1 MHEQASRFA
10 KFASL
15 IPPQRRDAVESL
27 IQMRAEFAEDLR
39 LLQEQLTTRQKEIEA
54 LDFLIGSI
62 IGSIRGSI
70 EAAEEAGVM
79 PSGEAIESPRAA
91 LPDAEDTNGAS
102 ELVSGA
108 ATVRDIAH
116 CSTQR
121 EAARVIAEVN
131 GGDIDLK
138 SAAKVIK
145 AAGLSKGMVGTVV
158 SSLHNFMSNSGDW
171 VYSGPS
177 QFRLVAG
184 QKAESKDNDK
194 PSSVLDKSGG
204 THGAVGGPLMVSEIS
219 ETAA

>member
-10 KFASL
+10 KFSSL

-54 LDFLIGSI
+54 LDFL

-158 SSLHNFMSNSGDW
+158 SSLHNFMSNSADW

-177 QFRLVAG
+177 KFRLVAG
-184 QKAESKDNDK
+184 QETESEGTDK
-194 PSSVLDKSGG
+194 PSSVLENSGG

>member
-1 MHEQASRFA
+1 MNEPDFKFA

-15 IPPQRRDAVESL
+15 IHPQRRDAVESL

-39 LLQEQLTTRQKEIEA
+39 LLQEQLATRKKEIEA
-54 LDFLIGSI
+54 FDFLIDSI
-62 IGSIRGSI
+62 TRSI
-70 EAAEEAGVM
+70 EATQETRAM
-79 PSGEAIESPRAA
+79 LPGEAIESPKAA
-91 LPDAEDTNGAS
+91 LPDAEEVSGAS

-184 QKAESKDNDK
+184 EEAESKDNDK
-194 PSSVLDKSGG
+194 PSSVLEKSSG
-204 THGAVGGPLMVSEIS
+204 THGAAGGPLMVSEIS

>member
-1 MHEQASRFA
+1 MNEQASRFA
-10 KFASL
+10 KFTSL
-15 IPPQRRDAVESL
+15 IHPQRRDAVESL
-27 IQMRAEFAEDLR
+27 IQMRAEFVENLR
-39 LLQEQLTTRQKEIEA
+39 LMQEQLATRKKEIESF
-54 LDFLIGSI
+54 DFLIDSI
-62 IGSIRGSI
+62 TKSI
-70 EAAEEAGVM
+70 EATEETGAM
-79 PSGEAIESPRAA
+79 PPGKAIESPKAA
-91 LPDAEDTNGAS
+91 LPDTEETNGAS
-102 ELVSGA
+102 ELLSGA

-177 QFRLVAG
+177 KFRLVAG
-184 QKAESKDNDK
+184 QETESKDNDK
-194 PSSVLDKSGG
+194 PSSVLENSGE
-204 THGAVGGPLMVSEIS
+204 TRDAVGGPLMVSEIS

>member
-1 MHEQASRFA
+1 M
-10 KFASL
+10 
-15 IPPQRRDAVESL
+15 
-27 IQMRAEFAEDLR
+27 
-39 LLQEQLTTRQKEIEA
+39 
-54 LDFLIGSI
+54 DFL

-70 EAAEEAGVM
+70 EAAEQAGVM

-91 LPDAEDTNGAS
+91 LDAEDTNGAS
-102 ELVSGA
+102 DPVSGA

-138 SAAKVIK
+138 SAARVIK
-145 AAGLSKGMVGTVV
+145 AVGLSKGMVGTVV

-177 QFRLVAG
+177 KFRLVAG
-184 QKAESKDNDK
+184 QETESKDNDK
-194 PSSVLDKSGG
+194 PSSVLENSGE
-204 THGAVGGPLMVSEIS
+204 TRDAVGGPLMVSEIS

>member
-1 MHEQASRFA
+1 MNEQASRFA

-15 IPPQRRDAVESL
+15 VHPQRRDAVESL

-39 LLQEQLTTRQKEIEA
+39 LLQEQLATRKKEIESF
-54 LDFLIGSI
+54 DFLIDSI
-62 IGSIRGSI
+62 TRSI
-70 EAAEEAGVM
+70 EATQETGAM
-79 PSGEAIESPRAA
+79 PPGEAIESPKAA

-102 ELVSGA
+102 ELLSGA